1 MPAIQDD
8 KNLLSDDEIRNLVIA
23 RLKVLSPETIISL
36 GADGS
41 FSRDEMVKK
50 VQYGDR
56 IGEKLAEI
64 QMEWLQSLKEGNLYE
79 VNYR

>member
-1 MPAIQDD
+1 MPTIEED
-8 KNLLSDDEIRNLVIA
+8 KKLLSDEEIRKLVVA

-36 GADGS
+36 GSDGS

-50 VQYGDR
+50 VQDGDE

-79 VNYR
+79 VNYN